1 MTLSSYLLGI
11 GISTILCWVAWLLTL
26 FNLDPHTAGT
36 VGFLSFF
43 TSLFFALVGTL
54 TIIGFYIRLI
64 STKNEYYYEN
74 ITISFRQAILASIS
88 ISGLLVLQATRLLNL
103 FDGILFVLSI
113 ILLEAYFLARRS

>member
-26 FNLDPHTAGT
+26 FNLDPRTAGT

-54 TIIGFYIRLI
+54 TIAGFYLRLL

-88 ISGLLVLQATRLLNL
+88 ISGLLILQALRLLHL
-103 FDGILFVLSI
+103 FVGILFVLSI
-113 ILLEAYFLARRS
+113 ILLEAYFLARR